1 MNFKKL
7 KSELKNELK
16 TIAVDIRD
24 KKGQRKQSKWSGFV
38 KGLST
43 GQTQFRVKHI
53 AYCML
58 RGTPYEKIESK
69 HKDIKDPTHAW
80 CKNEAMGLL
89 GSYKDQLGERHET
102 VCSSS

>member
-16 TIAVDIRD
+16 TIAVDIHD
-24 KKGQRKQSKWSGFV
+24 KKGQRKQHTFGV
-38 KGLST
+38 VPGLSK
-43 GQTQFRVKHI
+43 GQSQFRVKHI

-69 HKDIKDPTHAW
+69 HRDVKDPIHAW
-80 CKNEAMGLL
+80 YKNEAMGLL
-89 GSYKDQLGERHET
+89 GSYKDQLGERSET
-102 VCSSS
+102 VHSGS